1 MFTEVDVYEFQSAL
15 HLCVVLN
22 STVATQ
28 VVIEVTTQSGTA
40 TGMEFTSLCC
50 GNTYSHAIAWY
61 RFWPK
66 TIVHSFIFWS
76 PKNVL
81 RKVCHSLVNE
91 KRNLM
96 ALVSVVQHL
105 RVWSY

>member
-40 TGMEFTSLCC
+40 TGMEFS
-50 GNTYSHAIAWY
+50 
-61 RFWPK
+61 
-66 TIVHSFIFWS
+66 
-76 PKNVL
+76 
-81 RKVCHSLVNE
+81 
-91 KRNLM
+91 
-96 ALVSVVQHL
+96 
-105 RVWSY
+105 

>member
-40 TGMEFTSLCC
+40 TGMEFTLQYSLC
-50 GNTYSHAIAWY
+50 YVFRQHA
-61 RFWPK
+61 PQ
-66 TIVHSFIFWS
+66 T
-76 PKNVL
+76 
-81 RKVCHSLVNE
+81 C
-91 KRNLM
+91 
-96 ALVSVVQHL
+96 SVERQRYL
-105 RVWSY
+105 